1 MDSGG
6 KRYNAG
12 MVIAKQL
19 PIVRTAAIVL
29 SIANIP
35 VILMLGYVAAYY
47 GWLTATP
54 TGPAARGPAQ
64 RYLLMTAW
72 AVLMELFLLA
82 VLFLPLNV
90 TDTTKGA
97 FPVVI
102 EDQD

>member
-1 MDSGG
+1 MGSGG
-6 KRYNAG
+6 RRYNAN
-12 MVIAKQL
+12 MVIAKQH
-19 PIVRTAAIVL
+19 PIVRIAAFVL
-29 SIANIP
+29 SIANVP

-82 VLFLPLNV
+82 VLFLPPRV
-90 TDTTKGA
+90 IETATGA
-97 FPVVI
+97 FPIII
-102 EDQD
+102 EDKD